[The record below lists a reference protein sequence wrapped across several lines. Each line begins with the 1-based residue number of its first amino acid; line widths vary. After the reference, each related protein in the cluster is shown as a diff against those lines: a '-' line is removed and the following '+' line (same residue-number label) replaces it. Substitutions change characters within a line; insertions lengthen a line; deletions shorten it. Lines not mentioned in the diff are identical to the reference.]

1 MNRFFLVLIF
11 FSFPLIIFSQEEM
24 TDEEILRGK
33 EQLKQDTEKKSE
45 KKDSIPITDYKYFF
59 SNGIEK
65 SVDTTLTIYKDYKF
79 NFIREDDFE
88 LLSFANVGHTYNK
101 LGYNF
106 HDELKLPQFG
116 ARAKHFSYFE
126 IEDIPYFN
134 TPTPY
139 TELFA
144 KSTFEQGQILDALVT
159 LNLTPEYNFV
169 LAHKGYKSLGK
180 YQSTRSRGNQFRFSS
195 NYISKN
201 KKNFWKFHFTSQN
214 IFNQESSGLD
224 TDSIYFFEQAPDYFA
239 LDEYGEQVINDDGS
253 YEMIYYDGYLDRSR
267 LGAFVF
273 AESSLYSKRVYSN
286 FKRKIIGD
294 KEKNLLSIG
303 YQFTHEYKKIEYI
316 DESTTSFIFG
326 DKIDGSVMDRSRL
339 YFQEN
344 KVYLE
349 SDLNKLGRINIGLS
363 SIKWENSYDDYDGA
377 LSDLILKLD
386 KTQTNLNIRWNKI
399 TPIINFDLEFNNSS
413 KNEFASNYLKFGIS
427 TIPLKNI
434 KTNIKLS
441 NSSRS
446 PNFNFTLFR
455 SIYNNYNWHNQNLN
469 NQNTANAHFNIS
481 YKDLIKISADYFI
494 LDNYTYFKETT
505 NSLQGEIDT
514 KRLALPYQASGQI
527 KYYKIKLENHNRI
540 GKFAFINTAQYQKKE
555 QKELEFNELYTL
567 NVPEWVTRN
576 TLLYS
581 TDLFNNSL
589 FLQTG
594 VTFNFFTK
602 FYADYYHPLL
612 SEFVSQDYKEIGEY
626 PRFDFFV
633 NATIQQTRIFLKVE
647 HLNSSFTGYDYYSDP
662 FNPYRDL
669 SVRFGVVWNFF
680 E

>member
-11 FSFPLIIFSQEEM
+11 FSSPLIIFSQDEM
-24 TDEEILRGK
+24 TDEEVLRGK
-33 EQLKQDTEKKSE
+33 EQLKQETEKKSE

-106 HDELKLPQFG
+106 NDEFKLPQFG
-116 ARAKHFSYFE
+116 ARGKHFSYFE

-134 TPTPY
+134 IPTPY

-144 KSTFEQGQILDALVT
+144 KSTFEQGQILDALVS
-159 LNLTPEYNFV
+159 LNLTPEYNFT

-195 NYISKN
+195 NYISENTKN
-201 KKNFWKFHFTSQN
+201 IWRLHFTSQN
-214 IFNQESSGLD
+214 IFNQESAGLD
-224 TDSIYFFEQAPDYFA
+224 PDSIYFFEQATEYFV
-239 LDEYGEQVINDDGS
+239 LDEKGDQIINEDGS
-253 YEMIYYDGYLDRSR
+253 YEMIEYDGYLDRSR
-267 LGAFVF
+267 LGAWIF
-273 AESSLYSKRVYSN
+273 AESSLYSKRFYSN
-286 FKRKIIGD
+286 FKRKLIGD
-294 KEKNLLSIG
+294 KEKSLLSIG

-316 DESTTSFIFG
+316 DQSTTSFIFG
-326 DKIDGSVMDRSRL
+326 DKLDGVVMDRSRL

-344 KVYLE
+344 KIYLE
-349 SDLNKLGRINIGLS
+349 SDIDKLGSFNIGLS
-363 SIKWENSYDDYDGA
+363 LIKWQNSYDDYDGA
-377 LSDLILKLD
+377 LSDLELKLEN
-386 KTQTNLNIRWNKI
+386 TQTNLNIRWKKL
-399 TPIINFDLEFNNSS
+399 TPTLNLNLEFNNSS
-413 KNEFASNYLKFGIS
+413 KNEFASNYLKFGVNAV
-427 TIPLKNI
+427 PLKNI
-434 KTNIKLS
+434 KTDIEIS
-441 NSSRS
+441 NSNRS

-455 SIYNNYNWHNQNLN
+455 SIYNNYNWYNQDLN
-469 NQNTANAHFNIS
+469 NQKTANAHFKIS

-494 LDNYTYFKETT
+494 IDNYTYFKETT
-505 NSLQGEIDT
+505 NALEGETDL
-514 KRLALPYQASGQI
+514 KRIARPYQASAQI

-555 QKELEFNELYTL
+555 QNELEFNELYTL

-602 FYADYYHPLL
+602 FYADYYNPLL
-612 SEFVSQDYKEIGEY
+612 SEFVTQNYKEIGEY

-633 NATIQQTRIFLKVE
+633 NATIQQTRIFIKVE
-647 HLNSSFTGYDYYSDP
+647 HLNSSSTGYDYYSDP